1 MKIATRKRS
10 FKELVG
16 EFPFLT
22 AAGLAEDPW
31 HTFYDQPGCDWDFW
45 FYRAWLLNTQER
57 VERCADW
64 LEQNIVPTKTAQRGW
79 PLHSYALKHRYEER
93 DIDGYMTEG
102 EFIAAAIMAGFP
114 VFRTENRRSAWF
126 GMSRTSWKNVKTQ
139 RRVDNPRPY
148 IVRRPT
154 PELVAETKARE
165 DNQKA
170 AS

>member
-57 VERCADW
+57 VERCAGW
-64 LEQNIVPTKTAQRGW
+64 LEQNIAPTKTAQRGW
-79 PLHSYALKHRYEER
+79 ALHSYALKHRYEER

-102 EFIAAAIMAGFP
+102 RVYRGSHHGRVSCLSDREPTERLVRNVPHIVEKRQNSTPGRQPQALHRAAADA
-114 VFRTENRRSAWF
+114 
-126 GMSRTSWKNVKTQ
+126 
-139 RRVDNPRPY
+139 
-148 IVRRPT
+148 
-154 PELVAETKARE
+154 
-165 DNQKA
+165 
-170 AS
+170 